1 MRSSYGLL
9 APLDYGDIF
18 KTIVYL
24 TKPRLIVEFGILDGF
39 SLQAF
44 IESRPKS
51 CRVEAYDIFE
61 EFVGNSAVY
70 SEVVDNFGHHE
81 NVKIDRLNFYDG
93 VDRFKDGSID
103 ILHIDI
109 GNHGE
114 TYEFAVRNYMNK
126 LRREGLLLLEGG
138 SSDRDNI
145 QWMNK
150 YKFKKIKPYL
160 DKLRFKDYDIF
171 TFDKMPSLTIIRKRI
186 DS

>member
-1 MRSSYGLL
+1 
-9 APLDYGDIF
+9 
-18 KTIVYL
+18 
-24 TKPRLIVEFGILDGF
+24 
-39 SLQAF
+39 
-44 IESRPKS
+44 
-51 CRVEAYDIFE
+51 
-61 EFVGNSAVY
+61 
-70 SEVVDNFGHHE
+70 
-81 NVKIDRLNFYDG
+81 
-93 VDRFKDGSID
+93 
-103 ILHIDI
+103 
-109 GNHGE
+109 
-114 TYEFAVRNYMNK
+114 MNK